1 MYSEGKKIAIIGPSG
16 VGKTTLVDILC
27 GFYEPTSGEI
37 VMDGIS
43 RKELSLTSWR
53 RLFGYVP
60 QSIYLVDETIEYNI
74 AFGIPKKEIDND
86 QVWKCLELANLKSFV
101 QNLPAAEQTFI
112 GENGVRLSGGQRQRL
127 GIARALYRNPQIIV
141 FDEATSALD
150 THTEREVL
158 EAINKSVQGRTLV
171 TITHRL
177 STVQEYDIIFDL
189 EKENQ
194 LSQVYEKI

>member
-1 MYSEGKKIAIIGPSG
+1 M
-16 VGKTTLVDILC
+16 
-27 GFYEPTSGEI
+27 
-37 VMDGIS
+37 
-43 RKELSLTSWR
+43 
-53 RLFGYVP
+53 
-60 QSIYLVDETIEYNI
+60 
-74 AFGIPKKEIDND
+74 
-86 QVWKCLELANLKSFV
+86 
-101 QNLPAAEQTFI
+101 
-112 GENGVRLSGGQRQRL
+112 
-127 GIARALYRNPQIIV
+127 YRNPQIIV

-194 LSQVYEKI
+194 FSHVYEKI